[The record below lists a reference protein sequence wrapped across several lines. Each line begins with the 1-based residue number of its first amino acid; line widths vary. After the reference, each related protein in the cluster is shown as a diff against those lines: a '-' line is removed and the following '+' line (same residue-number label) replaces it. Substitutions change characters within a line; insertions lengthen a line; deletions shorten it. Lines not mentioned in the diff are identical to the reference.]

1 MAQQFRFRLETVLR
15 VRDLREREA
24 KRRFGAKQAEIARLD
39 VLDDQTQSEI
49 SQTQAAL
56 LQSLENARLDPT
68 ELSRSRAWVA
78 HLRRTILE
86 RQVVRRG
93 LMADLEKLRSEF
105 QQARTARRV
114 IEKLRERRYEE
125 YRRERN
131 LREQADADELALRLH
146 GDGLHDA

>member
-1 MAQQFRFRLETVLR
+1 MAQRFRFRLETVLR

-39 VLDDQTQSEI
+39 VLDGQTQSEI